1 MKKKSFK
8 ALSNSLLASIFLIS
22 TVSWSM
28 PQKITETK
36 EIKKEFTVN
45 SDATLTLDNQYGNIN
60 VHSWDQDK
68 VEIVIKI
75 QAEGKN
81 RKRILERLE
90 GVNITFSNTAD
101 EVSVKTDIIE
111 KNYWT
116 FSLDPFF
123 IGLDNNHY
131 SFGLGIIPEHSFQ
144 INYIVK
150 MPSNNQAVIYN
161 KYGDIFIDE
170 LKGSASIDC
179 QSGNL
184 NIGRLLHHDN
194 KIEIAYSSNS
204 NIEYMKQG
212 TIQVD
217 YSSLDIVESEVI
229 DLNANYSNVQ
239 IDVVDELEFNC
250 DYGKLGLGSV
260 GNVEGDGDYVGITID
275 EIHFD
280 AAIDLDYGALKIR
293 SIGPDARSI
302 IIDSD
307 YAAIALGIDPDW
319 SFDFEV
325 ETEYAGFKSDFGLDY
340 LKRIKENE
348 DGYFQ
353 GSYGTE
359 VKKGVLNITSDY
371 GGIKLTHN

>member
-1 MKKKSFK
+1 MP
-8 ALSNSLLASIFLIS
+8 S
-22 TVSWSM
+22 TNHAVFYN
-28 PQKITETK
+28 E
-36 EIKKEFTVN
+36 
-45 SDATLTLDNQYGNIN
+45 YGNIF
-60 VHSWDQDK
+60 
-68 VEIVIKI
+68 
-75 QAEGKN
+75 
-81 RKRILERLE
+81 L
-90 GVNITFSNTAD
+90 
-101 EVSVKTDIIE
+101 
-111 KNYWT
+111 
-116 FSLDPFF
+116 
-123 IGLDNNHY
+123 
-131 SFGLGIIPEHSFQ
+131 
-144 INYIVK
+144 
-150 MPSNNQAVIYN
+150 
-161 KYGDIFIDE
+161 DE
-170 LKGSASIDC
+170 LKGSATIECEYGKLD
-179 QSGNL
+179 
-184 NIGRLLHHDN
+184 IGRLLHHDN
-194 KIEIAYSSNS
+194 TIELAYSSNS

-217 YSSLDIVESEVI
+217 YSSLDIEESEAI
-229 DLNANYSNVQ
+229 DLNADYSRVQ

>member
-8 ALSNSLLASIFLIS
+8 AFSNSLVASIFLIS
-22 TVSWSM
+22 ALSWSM

-68 VEIVIKI
+68 VEIIVDI
-75 QAEGKN
+75 QVEG
-81 RKRILERLE
+81 RKRERVLEQLDD
-90 GVNITFSNTAD
+90 IHIDFSNTAD
-101 EVSVKTDIIE
+101 AVSVKTHLQDP
-111 KNYWT
+111 KNNSSW
-116 FSLDPFF
+116 FNFNWSFF
-123 IGLDNNHY
+123 DNDNQNFH
-131 SFGLGIIPEHSFQ
+131 
-144 INYIVK
+144 INYTVK
-150 MPSNNQAVIYN
+150 MPKTNQADFHN
-161 KYGDIFIDE
+161 EYGNIFLDE
-170 LKGSASIDC
+170 LNASAKIDC
-179 QSGNL
+179 EYGKL
-184 NIGRLLHHDN
+184 DIGRLLHHDN
-194 KIEIAYSSNS
+194 KIELAYSTNS

-212 TIQVD
+212 TVQVD
-217 YSSLDIVESEVI
+217 YSSLDIEESEAI
-229 DLNANYSNVQ
+229 DLNADYSRVQ

-275 EIHFD
+275 EVHFD
-280 AAIDLDYGALKIR
+280 ATISLDYGALKIR

-302 IIDSD
+302 TINSD

-325 ETEYAGFKSDFGLDY
+325 ETEYAGFKSDFSLDY
-340 LKRIKENE
+340 FKKIKENE
-348 DGYFQ
+348 DQYFQ
-353 GSYGTE
+353 GSYGTA
-359 VKKGVLNITSDY
+359 VKKGRLNITSDY

>member
-1 MKKKSFK
+1 MKKKSFNS
-8 ALSNSLLASIFLIS
+8 LSTSLLASIFFIS
-22 TVSWSM
+22 SVSWSM
-28 PQKITETK
+28 SQKITETK
-36 EIKKEFTVN
+36 EIKKEFSVN
-45 SDATLTLDNQYGNIN
+45 SDATLTLYNLYGNIN

-68 VEIVIKI
+68 VEIIIKI
-75 QAEGKN
+75 QAEGRN

-90 GVNITFSNTAD
+90 DVNITFSNTAD

-123 IGLDNNHY
+123 IGLDNNQY
-131 SFGLGIIPEHSFQ
+131 SFGLGIIPEPSFQ

-150 MPSNNQAVIYN
+150 MPNNNQAVIYN

-194 KIEIAYSSNS
+194 KIELAYSSNS
-204 NIEYMKQG
+204 NIDYMKQG

-217 YSSLDIVESEVI
+217 YSNLDIVESEVI

-239 IDVVDELEFNC
+239 INVVDELKFNC

-260 GNVEGDGDYVGITID
+260 GNLEGDGDYVDITIGKID
-275 EIHFD
+275 FD
-280 AAIDLDYGALKIR
+280 AIISLDYGALKIR
-293 SIGPDARSI
+293 SIGLDARSI
-302 IIDSD
+302 SIDSD
-307 YAAIALGIDPDW
+307 YTAIDLGIDPEW
-319 SFDFEV
+319 SFNFEV
-325 ETEYAGFKSDFGLDY
+325 ETSYTGFKSDFSLDY
-340 LKRIKENE
+340 LKMIKDNS
-348 DGYFQ
+348 DDYYQ
-353 GSYGTE
+353 GSYGTAI
-359 VKKGVLNITSDY
+359 KKGSLHITSDY
-371 GGIKLTHN
+371 GKIKLKHN